1 MQVSL
6 LLDCINSYPIGEDD
20 FQYLQDKGWVES
32 YERVGNVCGCKV
44 YTVKLNES
52 GEDVLY
58 GFLGDAQL

>member
-1 MQVSL
+1 MNL
-6 LLDCINSYPIGEDD
+6 LNTYKTNLCRNA